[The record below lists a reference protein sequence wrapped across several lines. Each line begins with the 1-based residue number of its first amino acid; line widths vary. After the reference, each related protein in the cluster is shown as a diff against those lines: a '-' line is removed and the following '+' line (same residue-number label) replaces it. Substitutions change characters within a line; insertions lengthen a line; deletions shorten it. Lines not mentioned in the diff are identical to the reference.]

1 MEKLIPPDKFPFPF
15 EPYEIQKDFM
25 QALYKCI
32 ENKQV
37 GIFES
42 PTGITLKQSNIAARH
57 QQFYALK
64 CVNVSSIQTNKCIL
78 TLLCTQFLQ
87 TFSRATCQFLMNQF

>member
-42 PTGITLKQSNIAARH
+42 PTGITLKQSNISMLI
-57 QQFYALK
+57 FNFLGLK
-64 CVNVSSIQTNKCIL
+64 
-78 TLLCTQFLQ
+78 
-87 TFSRATCQFLMNQF
+87 

>member
-42 PTGITLKQSNIAARH
+42 PTG
-57 QQFYALK
+57 
-64 CVNVSSIQTNKCIL
+64 
-78 TLLCTQFLQ
+78 
-87 TFSRATCQFLMNQF
+87 

>member
-15 EPYEIQKDFM
+15 EPYDIQKDFM
-25 QALYKCI
+25 EALYNCI

-42 PTGITLKQSNIAARH
+42 PTGSLMKDWFKNYFQRLSFNII
-57 QQFYALK
+57 FYQCPNHK
-64 CVNVSSIQTNKCIL
+64 SKKS
-78 TLLCTQFLQ
+78 
-87 TFSRATCQFLMNQF
+87 

>member
-15 EPYEIQKDFM
+15 EPYNIQKDFM
-25 QALYKCI
+25 EALYKCI

-42 PTGITLKQSNIAARH
+42 PTGNLNK
-57 QQFYALK
+57 K
-64 CVNVSSIQTNKCIL
+64 C
-78 TLLCTQFLQ
+78 LLFI
-87 TFSRATCQFLMNQF
+87 FID